1 MQRAT
6 AISAI
11 VLQIIQWRKQAQLN
25 KIYRMSPAQR
35 IAALAQLQTLAQ
47 QLKQAQIAQLGGF

>member
-11 VLQIIQWRKQAQLN
+11 VLQIIQWRKQAQQN
-25 KIYRMSPAQR
+25 KIYRMSPAPR
-35 IAALAQLQTLAQ
+35 AAALAQLKTLAT
-47 QLKQAQIAQLGGF
+47 QLKQAQIAQLGK